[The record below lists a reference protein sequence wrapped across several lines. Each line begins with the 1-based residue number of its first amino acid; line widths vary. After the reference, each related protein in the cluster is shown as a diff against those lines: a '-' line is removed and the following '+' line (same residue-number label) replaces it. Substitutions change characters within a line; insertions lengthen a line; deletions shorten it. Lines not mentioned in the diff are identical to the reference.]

1 MTRHRL
7 MRAFDSSLS
16 AACRLVTAVNRVA
29 FGIAAGLV
37 LAVMPLMLFQAI
49 SRYAFGNPAAWAG
62 ELATLLF
69 GPMFLLA
76 GPYLLH
82 LRQHV
87 GVDILSSR
95 LPERA
100 RDWLELALM
109 PVVIFFAVVMIQ
121 RSWPLAMSSFAFRE
135 TSFSSWNPEIWW
147 TKFFLP
153 GAMALLAAQAV
164 AEMLA
169 AVRRLG
175 LTGAASPTPAAE
187 EGR

>member
-1 MTRHRL
+1 MSWHKLTT
-7 MRAFDSSLS
+7 AFDTALS
-16 AACRLVTAVNRVA
+16 VASGLVTAVNRAA
-29 FGIAAGLV
+29 FAIAAGLV

-87 GVDILSSR
+87 GVDILTAR
-95 LPERA
+95 LSERA
-100 RDWLELALM
+100 RDWLDLALM
-109 PVVIFFAVVMIQ
+109 PVVIFFAVVMVQ
-121 RSWPLAMSSFAFRE
+121 RSWPLAMNSFAFRE

-153 GAMALLAAQAV
+153 VAMALLAAQAV

-175 LTGAASPTPAAE
+175 LTGARPVATTTE